1 MRVEAPSVRS
11 SIPLLRQDQPEQVSR
26 AAPVQIQKYQ
36 PGLKVIAG
44 YDNQGQLVWRSSP
57 TVNVQA

>member
-1 MRVEAPSVRS
+1 MRIDPPVIRS
-11 SIPLLRQDQPEQVSR
+11 SVPLLRHDQPEQVSR
-26 AAPVQIQKYQ
+26 AAPVQIQRYQ

-44 YDNQGQLVWRSSP
+44 YDNQGQLLWRSSP